1 MTHDTATKALKTA
14 ALATA
19 LFGLAMV
26 LALITP
32 LRAVFEIFLDLVHY
46 PLDGQQ
52 SLSSDS
58 AHVLTAI
65 SGGLLVGLGALIWGI
80 TQELYAKRPDV
91 GGRIILLGVFAWY
104 LPDSFGSYMVGAWF
118 NVVLNTGFLAI
129 FVLPILLHRQSSKKT
144 VLARG

>member
-1 MTHDTATKALKTA
+1 MTHDTATKALKGA
-14 ALATA
+14 ALATV

-52 SLSSDS
+52 GLTSDS

-80 TQELYAKRPDV
+80 TQEVYAKRPDI
-91 GGRIILLGVFAWY
+91 GARIILVGVFAWY

-118 NVVLNTGFLAI
+118 NMVLNTGFLAI

-144 VLARG
+144 VLAQG